1 MKSADLLS
9 SARENRERLNDVE
22 ATLEAVVLRRYM
34 NGRTVHV
41 RIDDQSQ
48 NEIDLTE
55 SSHVLLVVEMKL
67 ADFLRATSKSESA
80 KA

>member
-1 MKSADLLS
+1 MNSADLLN
-9 SARENRERLNDVE
+9 SARENREGLNDVE
-22 ATLEAVVLRRYM
+22 ATLEAVILRRYI

-41 RIDDQSQ
+41 RIDDQSE

-67 ADFLRATSKSESA
+67 VDFLRATSKSESA